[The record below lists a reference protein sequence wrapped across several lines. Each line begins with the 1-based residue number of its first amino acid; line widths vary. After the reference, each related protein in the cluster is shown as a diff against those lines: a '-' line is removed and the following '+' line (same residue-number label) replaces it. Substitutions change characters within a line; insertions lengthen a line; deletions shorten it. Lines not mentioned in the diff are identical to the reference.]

1 MATEEQCRQALDQL
15 ALQLGGAGD
24 RGASLDRS
32 LSCDVPD
39 LGITFRGRLRG
50 GTVEN
55 VTSEAGGGDKDQ
67 IRFTVSSDDLVEI
80 AAGRLSA
87 GSAYASGRLKV
98 QASIFDLLKLK
109 SML

>member
-15 ALQLGGAGD
+15 AQQMAGTRGQSGG
-24 RGASLDRS
+24 LDRT
-32 LSCDVPD
+32 LSCHVTD
-39 LGITFRGRLRG
+39 LGVTFRGRIHD
-50 GTVEN
+50 GTVEHL
-55 VTSEAGGGDKDQ
+55 EAGAGGGKEQ
-67 IRFTVSSDDLVEI
+67 IQFTVASDDLVDL

-87 GSAYASGRLKV
+87 GSAYASGRLKI